1 MSNVDYKDAQKS
13 FGFSDE
19 LGDKLFVDQSGSDN
33 FLSKLRNEADNLIGS
48 AIKGIGDVF
57 KRDNNKQPM
66 LNSNIAGDAVAN
78 NATEGSAK
86 NLFDKNIGN
95 APEFSFGKSANKLG
109 GGNLADSIPSTIEPL
124 STASSS
130 PSWLSQNKSNVA
142 LAGLQAGT
150 SAISTVQ
157 KNKALSGAISD
168 VDKSIDTL
176 RDTKYNISGEFA
188 DDTRELG
195 SELSESMQLSAL
207 QLLQKSKE
215 NNQPVSNLSTGKSA
229 EIARNNR
236 DAINQK
242 LEILFE
248 STSSK
253 AEDMAEAMKSSAD
266 SSVQKIETS
275 IEGLEK
281 QKSEMEKAQKMNKW
295 NTAIDIASAGANL
308 VAPGVGGMVAGTALG
323 ALKQENEYT

>member
-13 FGFSDE
+13 FGFSDQ

-33 FLSKLRNEADNLIGS
+33 FLSKLRTQADDLIGN

-57 KRDNNKQPM
+57 KRDNNTVPTTDATTA
-66 LNSNIAGDAVAN
+66 SNPITVNATDGQSVNTLAKNTAN
-78 NATEGSAK
+78 NAEG
-86 NLFDKNIGN
+86 
-95 APEFSFGKSANKLG
+95 
-109 GGNLADSIPSTIEPL
+109 
-124 STASSS
+124 
-130 PSWLSQNKSNVA
+130 SWLSKNKSNVA
-142 LAGLQAGT
+142 MAGLQAGT

-157 KNKALSGAISD
+157 KNKALDGAIGD
-168 VDKSIDTL
+168 VNKSIDTL
-176 RDTKYNISGEFA
+176 RDTKYDISGEFA
-188 DDTRELG
+188 HDTKELG
-195 SELSESMQLSAL
+195 SELSESMQLNAL
-207 QLLQKSKE
+207 ELLQKSKE
-215 NNQPVSNLSTGKSA
+215 NNEPVSNLSTGKSA

-266 SSVQKIETS
+266 SSVQKIQTS

-281 QKSEMEKAQKMNKW
+281 QKSEMEKAHKMNKW
-295 NTAIDIASAGANL
+295 NTVVDVASAGANL
-308 VAPGVGGMVAGTALG
+308 ALPGVGGMVAGTALG

>member
-13 FGFSDE
+13 FGFSDQV
-19 LGDKLFVDQSGSDN
+19 GDKLFVDQSGSDN
-33 FLSKLRNEADNLIGS
+33 FLSKLRTQADNLIGNT
-48 AIKGIGDVF
+48 IKGIGDVF
-57 KRDNNKQPM
+57 KRDNNTVPTTDATTA
-66 LNSNIAGDAVAN
+66 SNPITVNATDGQSVNTLAKNTAN
-78 NATEGSAK
+78 NAEG
-86 NLFDKNIGN
+86 
-95 APEFSFGKSANKLG
+95 
-109 GGNLADSIPSTIEPL
+109 
-124 STASSS
+124 
-130 PSWLSQNKSNVA
+130 SWLSKNKSNVA
-142 LAGLQAGT
+142 MAGLQAGT

-157 KNKALSGAISD
+157 KNKALDGAIGD
-168 VDKSIDTL
+168 VNKSIDTL
-176 RDTKYNISGEFA
+176 RDTKYDISGEFA
-188 DDTRELG
+188 DDSRELG
-195 SELSESMQLSAL
+195 SELSESMQLNAL
-207 QLLQKSKE
+207 ELLQKSKE
-215 NNQPVSNLSTGKSA
+215 NNEPVSNLSTGKSA

-266 SSVQKIETS
+266 SSVQKIQTS

-295 NTAIDIASAGANL
+295 NTVVDVASAGANL
-308 VAPGVGGMVAGTALG
+308 ALPGVGGMVAGTALG